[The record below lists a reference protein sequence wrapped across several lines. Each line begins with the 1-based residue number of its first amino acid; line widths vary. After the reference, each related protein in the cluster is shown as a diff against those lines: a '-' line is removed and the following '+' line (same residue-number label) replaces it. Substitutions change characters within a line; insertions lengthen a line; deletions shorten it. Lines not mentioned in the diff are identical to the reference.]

1 MMTIKVYEVDR
12 TGITTRTVREKEQV
26 VPLAEPAFTSVM
38 EHLQVPALHRH
49 HGGGCLVT
57 STARTRME
65 HEYKAWLGHTIT
77 CIACRAGA
85 PCATATRLG
94 RAWRQGRA

>member
-38 EHLQVPALHRH
+38 EPCK
-49 HGGGCLVT
+49 CLRCTVT
-57 STARTRME
+57 TAE
-65 HEYKAWLGHTIT
+65 DAS
-77 CIACRAGA
+77 
-85 PCATATRLG
+85 
-94 RAWRQGRA
+94 